1 MNSSEKEPDGASA
14 NQWYVYIL
22 RCADDTYYIG
32 YARDLDARVDTH
44 NAGKGAKYTRG
55 RLPVE
60 LVYHEVF
67 DTQSEAMSREYHLK
81 KLSRRQKQALINTS
95 IATHHS

>member
-1 MNSSEKEPDGASA
+1 VNG
-14 NQWYVYIL
+14 WYVYIL
-22 RCADDTYYIG
+22 RCADDTFYTG
-32 YARDLDARVDTH
+32 YARDLEARVNTH

-67 DTQSEAMSREYHLK
+67 DTRSEAMSREYNLK
-81 KLSRRQKQALINTS
+81 KLSRRQKQALINTKQP
-95 IATHHS
+95 A